1 MFQPPLSIGSWLAR
15 RCTTV
20 PHSSAWRSVL
30 KPIFFSRSDAT
41 CASAQIVG
49 IVEAARMT
57 IFSPL

>member
-20 PHSSAWRSVL
+20 PHSSDWKSVFM
-30 KPIFFSRSDAT
+30 PIFFSVSEAT

-57 IFSPL
+57 TFSPL